1 MKRPLVVLALAVL
14 AAACDAGPKF
24 VVRAELDGQPVA
36 DLPVRLLSYD
46 RRAILDSLATARE
59 EPEPSYPQDLLQQLS
74 AVQAEEARLRQSG
87 DTALRRVMAE
97 RRSLQA
103 RLDTVRKARAAWL
116 EEIREPYE
124 KAVTDRVGTAG
135 AERADTTDASGR
147 AEIPA
152 GEGKQWVVARYV
164 LPETVLEW
172 EVSVTSRGD
181 STVVRLN
188 RENAKSEPLLP

>member
-1 MKRPLVVLALAVL
+1 MKRPLVVLAALLL
-14 AAACDAGPKF
+14 AAACGAEPKV

-46 RRAILDSLATARE
+46 RQAILDSLATARE
-59 EPEPSYPQDLLQQLS
+59 EPEPRLPQDLLQRFA

-87 DTALRRVMAE
+87 DTAVRRVSAE
-97 RRSLQA
+97 RQALQA
-103 RLDTVRKARAAWL
+103 RLDTLRKVRTAWL
-116 EEIREPYE
+116 EKIREPFE
-124 KAVTDRVGTAG
+124 EAVEERGG
-135 AERADTTDASGR
+135 GERADTTDASGR
-147 AEIPA
+147 AELPA

-172 EVSVTSRGD
+172 EVPITARGD
-181 STVVRLN
+181 STTVRLN